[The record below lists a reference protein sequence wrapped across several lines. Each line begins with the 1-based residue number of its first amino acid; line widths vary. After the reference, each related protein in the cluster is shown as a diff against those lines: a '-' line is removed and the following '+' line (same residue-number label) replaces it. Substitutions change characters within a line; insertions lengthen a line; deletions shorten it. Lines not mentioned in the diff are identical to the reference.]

1 MSEVDQV
8 LELKRLRREFDEMV
22 AAMQRPE
29 NVRGMTALLTIDTTE
44 LNRIVRYYDSSE
56 EIQ

>member
-8 LELKRLRREFDEMV
+8 LELERLRREFDEMV